1 MEIVRLFVLLPNGD
15 RLSFIG
21 QRREDIRAMIQSLG
35 GKSELH
41 RAGRWITSSRGNSE
55 ESATERKRPRTAASF
70 ATKQTL
76 GHGIVEVK
84 GIRLGQAERV
94 R

>member
-41 RAGRWITSSRGNSE
+41 RAGRWITSSRGDSE
-55 ESATERKRPRTAASF
+55 ES

>member
-1 MEIVRLFVLLPNGD
+1 M
-15 RLSFIG
+15 
-21 QRREDIRAMIQSLG
+21 IRSLG

-55 ESATERKRPRTAASF
+55 ESATERKRPRTTASF
-70 ATKQTL
+70 ATEQTL

-84 GIRLGQAERV
+84 GTRLGHAERV